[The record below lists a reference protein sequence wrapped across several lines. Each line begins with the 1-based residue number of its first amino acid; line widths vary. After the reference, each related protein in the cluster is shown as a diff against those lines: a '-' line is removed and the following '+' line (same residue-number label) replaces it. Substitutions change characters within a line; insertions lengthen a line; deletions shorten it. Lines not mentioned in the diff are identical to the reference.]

1 MRDQIVTYF
10 QNKKLVTNCRTLS
23 GFIYL
28 KIIARITL
36 DCGDCVEKA
45 SDIFY
50 LAGDGKV
57 MVIFPLPAD
66 GQQRAEDAAAA
77 SLLELL
83 LLILNSAYRSVFL
96 FLHYCFRLTEIS
108 VHREVSPA
116 LFQLWSC
123 GLLSGRN

>member
-77 SLLELL
+77 
-83 LLILNSAYRSVFL
+83 
-96 FLHYCFRLTEIS
+96 C
-108 VHREVSPA
+108 PA
-116 LFQLWSC
+116 
-123 GLLSGRN
+123 GIIVVDPE